1 MSATP
6 FLPDPPLQGTTQY
19 PDPNE
24 NGRVWEWDGEK
35 WLLVTETV
43 VVYEGGP
50 PGATGAGGQPG
61 DSGATG
67 EDGVAGATGIEGATG
82 RIGLR
87 GEKGLTG
94 ATGDQGPAGIAV
106 CKVVETVPGAGK
118 RGQLW
123 IDGQN
128 QIYVTVRESR

>member
-50 PGATGAGGQPG
+50 PGATGVGGRPG
-61 DSGATG
+61 D
-67 EDGVAGATGIEGATG
+67 AGATGLDGSIGASGPTGATG
-82 RIGLR
+82 SIGLR
-87 GEKGLTG
+87 GKGGDPG
-94 ATGDQGPAGIAV
+94 ATGDPGPAGIAV
-106 CKVVETVPGAGK
+106 CKTVATVPGVGK

-128 QIYVTVRESR
+128 QIYVTVRDS

>member
-6 FLPDPPLQGTTQY
+6 FLPDPPAQGTTQY

-50 PGATGAGGQPG
+50 PGATGIGGQPG
-61 DSGATG
+61 ND
-67 EDGVAGATGIEGATG
+67 GATGIDGSIGASGVEGATG
-82 RIGLR
+82 RMGLR
-87 GEKGLTG
+87 GEKGSAG
-94 ATGDQGPAGIAV
+94 ATGETGPAGIAV
-106 CKVVETVPGAGK
+106 CQNVPTVPSLGK

-128 QIYVTVRESR
+128 QIYVTVKGS